1 MYAKKEKIF
10 FTLYALIDYFVVV
23 AAEFSAGEGEHG
35 RVSGISPLKSQPDGM
50 VFGSGNGS
58 KIGAWTS
65 STFSFGGFM
74 VISP

>member
-1 MYAKKEKIF
+1 MQRMKKIF
-10 FTLYALIDYFVVV
+10 FTLYAFIDYLVVV
-23 AAEFSAGEGEHG
+23 AAGSSAGEGETG

-58 KIGAWTS
+58 KIEAWTS
-65 STFSFGGFM
+65 SVFSFGGFM